1 MGLIIDHS
9 GLILCIGVVALLAII
24 GYYADKKDTENKKID
39 KNIKNDNVEIEH
51 YVVDK
56 PTNFNELPNVQSK
69 INDVV
74 SDFNQVNDNNG
85 ISIQE
90 PIAEIAGNDVSTV
103 SDNFNNIDSASFVN
117 DEISNSNVS
126 QDTLSDFNSNNLVE
140 SVDSFG
146 FNNFENIDMSLD
158 DLEKKNYDSILSEK
172 TAYNDDDNFY
182 YSDLEEGNNPIIS
195 NIHNDSI
202 SVDETNPIALNS
214 DDKSAVDLSISS
226 NNSDI
231 DIYQG
236 HEFDNEVLS
245 TIDDDNS
252 NNEVLS
258 TIDNDSSNNSLFGEA
273 NSNVSDN
280 GMDNSFMADIDTK
293 DMSESVPELFSTDD
307 SAIFGATDNSNQP
320 SESGNIDESA
330 YDLSN
335 DSVDND
341 IWKF

>member
-39 KNIKNDNVEIEH
+39 KNIKNDDVEIEH

-74 SDFNQVNDNNG
+74 SDFNQFNDNNG

-280 GMDNSFMADIDTK
+280 GIDNSFMADIDTK

-307 SAIFGATDNSNQP
+307 SAIFGTPDNSNQP